1 MATNITTVNK
11 RGWDGVIIST
21 TNTTRIIG
29 IHSYSTIAGVIT
41 VGDQNGTKI
50 TYEVPASAESDMYF
64 GELGIKC
71 SATVTI
77 TTPDA
82 GSVTLIVG

>member
-1 MATNITTVNK
+1 MATNIKAINK
-11 RGWDGVIIST
+11 RGGDGDIIST

-29 IHSYSTIAGVIT
+29 VHSYSTIAGVIAI
-41 VGDQNGTKI
+41 GDKTGAVI

-64 GELGIKC
+64 GEMGVLC

-77 TTPDA
+77 STPDA
-82 GSVTLIVG
+82 GSVTLITG

>member
-11 RGWDGVIIST
+11 RGGDGVIIST

-64 GELGIKC
+64 EELC